1 MNRRRFLALP
11 ALAGL
16 SLGLSLLGASGMA
29 AAQQFPSRPVTYI
42 VPWPPGGSS
51 DATARALALATSRY
65 LGQQVVIEN
74 RPGVGGV
81 AGANTLATTKPDG
94 YTVAQIPL
102 GVYRV
107 PHQQPTPY
115 DVRDFAYLMNISGF
129 EFGLIVPADSPFRRL
144 SDVID
149 FARANPGKLTYGTPG
164 AYSTPHVI
172 MEALAIKAGVEF
184 NHIPFKGSAPQLQAV
199 LGKHIMAGNGAT
211 DFAPHVDAGK
221 VRLLVSWGPKRIKRW
236 PAVPTVK
243 ESGYGITTLGEY
255 GLATAK
261 GTDPAILKVLH
272 DAFRKGLEDPEH
284 VGSLAK
290 FEQEVIYMS
299 PEDYRRFALAT
310 FENERAIVN
319 AIMKRQGK

>member
-1 MNRRRFLALP
+1 MNRRRFLALAAV

-16 SLGLSLLGASGMA
+16 ALMAASGMA

-51 DATARALALATSRY
+51 DVTARALARTTSKF
-65 LGQQVVIEN
+65 LGQQVIVEN

-81 AGANTLATTKPDG
+81 AGANTLAMTKPDG
-94 YTVAQIPL
+94 YTVAQLPL

-107 PHQQPTPY
+107 PHQQPAQY

-129 EFGLIVPADSPFRRL
+129 EFGLIVPADSPLRSL

-172 MEALAIKAGVEF
+172 MEALAIMAGVEF

-199 LGKHIMAGNGAT
+199 LGGHIMAGNGST
-211 DFAPHVDAGK
+211 DFAPQVDAGK
-221 VRLLVSWGPKRIKRW
+221 VRLLASWGEKRIKRW

-243 ESGYGITTLGEY
+243 ESGYDIATRAEY

-261 GTDPAILKVLH
+261 GTDPATLKILH
-272 DAFRKGLEDPEH
+272 DGFKKGLEDPEH
-284 VGSLAK
+284 VASLAML
-290 FEQEVIYMS
+290 QQDVIYMS

-310 FENERAIVN
+310 FEKERALVE
-319 AIMKRQGK
+319 AIMKRERK